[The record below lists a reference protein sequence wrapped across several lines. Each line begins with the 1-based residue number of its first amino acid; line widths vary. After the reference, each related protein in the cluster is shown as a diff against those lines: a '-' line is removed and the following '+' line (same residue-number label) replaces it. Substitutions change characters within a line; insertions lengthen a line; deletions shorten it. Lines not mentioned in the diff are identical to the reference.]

1 MAWELTVRM
10 YINPLLIVASINLA
24 VLPNRLVLTKARER
38 ADHPE
43 TMELFVVIY
52 IIIIVYLGLF

>member
-24 VLPNRLVLTKARER
+24 VIPNRLVPTKARER

-43 TMELFVVIY
+43 TMVLFVVIY
-52 IIIIVYLGLF
+52 IIVYLGLC